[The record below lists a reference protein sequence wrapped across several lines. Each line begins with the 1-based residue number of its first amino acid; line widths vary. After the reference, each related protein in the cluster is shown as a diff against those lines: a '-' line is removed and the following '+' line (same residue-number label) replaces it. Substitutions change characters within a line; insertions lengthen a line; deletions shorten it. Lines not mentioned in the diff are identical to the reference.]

1 MLIILQ
7 PVMLRMTEPHRHDGD
22 TRIQSVDVSFD
33 IVARLIEEGP
43 ETITELAEALERS
56 PSNVLA
62 HLRTLENRGFVVERD
77 GRYRPGLRYYEIGNR
92 VKQNYPLYRHGTG
105 PADKLADETGEYVW
119 LMVEEQGKGYY
130 LYKSGGE
137 SAVESGAY
145 TMGSRWHLYSTASGK
160 VVLAHM
166 DEERLHQ
173 VLDAYGFKQRT
184 PNTITDRDILLS
196 ELEQI
201 REDGFAIDEEESA
214 VGIRGVAVPVRG
226 LDGLIGTVAIS
237 GPASRI
243 KGEYFRSTLPEKVQE
258 TADIIRIRY
267 NGASAVD
274 N

>member
-1 MLIILQ
+1 
-7 PVMLRMTEPHRHDGD
+7 MTERHQNDRH
-22 TRIQSVDVSFD
+22 TRIKSVDVSFD
-33 IVARLIEEGP
+33 IVERLIDEGP
-43 ETITELAEALERS
+43 KTITELAEGLERS

-105 PADKLADETGEYVW
+105 PADDLADETGEYVW

-130 LYKSGGE
+130 LYKTGSE
-137 SAVESGAY
+137 NAVESGAY
-145 TMGSRWHLYSTASGK
+145 TTGSRWHLNSTASGK

-173 VLDAYGFKQRT
+173 VLDTYDFKRRT
-184 PNTITDRDILLS
+184 PNTITDRDELLS
-196 ELEQI
+196 ELDQI
-201 REDGFAIDEEESA
+201 REEGFARDEEESA

-226 LDGLIGTVAIS
+226 LDGLIGTVAVS

-243 KGEYFRSTLPEKVQE
+243 KDEYFRTELPAQVKE

-267 NGASAVD
+267 NGTSAVD
-274 N
+274 S